1 MPVFKPRHSPVSSDP
16 AGPIIAVPQPSPAA
30 DTNVHV
36 QNVPVAPTEQD
47 SNRLA
52 PRNSLK
58 SKEEITIQCS
68 TTEMQWSSSINTIH
82 KTRPKIQVRTNG
94 FAKARRATRVRKK
107 GYKKR
112 VKKCRTVA
120 KPTASGLNQTHAS
133 DRASL

>member
-1 MPVFKPRHSPVSSDP
+1 MG
-16 AGPIIAVPQPSPAA
+16 AGPIIVIPQASPAL
-30 DTNVHV
+30 DTT
-36 QNVPVAPTEQD
+36 VPVAAPTEQNSD
-47 SNRLA
+47 RLA

-58 SKEEITIQCS
+58 SKEEIKIQCS

-82 KTRPKIQVRTNG
+82 KTRPKIKVRTNG

-120 KPTASGLNQTHAS
+120 KPTASGLNQTHAP